1 MAATFQWTIRNGA
14 GATETVLGTSGNL
27 QNFKSVDSAGIV
39 DYAANPVTAGQN
51 SFECWFR
58 GKWTGTFNRIS
69 DLRSWQSAA
78 FSPATGLQIFFSGQQ
93 QIYLTPASVTS
104 SIATSSIATSDPGS
118 ANVSIGGNLS
128 GSLTSSGYS
137 DNIVLQLRT
146 TTAAAAG
153 DTSLATITLS
163 YTEN

>member
-27 QNFKSVDSAGIV
+27 QNFKSVDSSGV
-39 DYAANPVTAGQN
+39 GDYAANPITAGQN
-51 SFECWFR
+51 SYECWFR
-58 GKWTGTFNRIS
+58 GKWTGSFNRIS
-69 DLRSWQSAA
+69 DLRFWQSTA
-78 FSPATGLQIFFSGQQ
+78 FSPSTGLQVFFTGQQ

-104 SIATSSIATSDPGS
+104 SIATSSVPTSDPGS
-118 ANVSIGGNLS
+118 ANVTIGGNLS

-137 DNIVLQLRT
+137 DNVVLQLRT

-153 DTSLATITLS
+153 DTSLATFTMS